1 MTVFLHLPF
10 TEYNMKKITPYFL
23 VLASLLLWSCGN
35 HEDENKF
42 TITGKVDGIPG
53 EMVVFLDE
61 LGFDNQQKT
70 VDSARVTDK
79 GSFTLSTYSDK
90 EQKLFR
96 VRIGNAHTFK
106 EVFVLNDAANV
117 QISGH
122 WNVLE
127 DQYNVKGSA
136 GSQSL
141 KTLKQQLSQ
150 YISEA
155 TEMHL
160 TLDQLRMNPERSDS
174 MVMAVQANLQRLND
188 NNLNYFLNYTDT
200 TKYLPI
206 AILSAIFTSNID
218 NGAFLYDPNRMSNLL
233 ASFDN
238 RFPGQPLVAKFRQMV
253 ESNTKRSVRNAA
265 KIKINE
271 PAPNFTLND
280 VNGKPVSLSSF
291 KGKYV
296 LIDFWAAWC
305 MPCRKENPN
314 VVAAYNEFKDYN
326 FEIIGISLDE
336 DKDKWQEAIA
346 HDKLT
351 WTHLSD
357 LDGWHSEV
365 VDLYGIESIPYN
377 FLIDPDGKIID
388 AGLTGENLH
397 IKLAEVL
404 K

>member
-1 MTVFLHLPF
+1 
-10 TEYNMKKITPYFL
+10 
-23 VLASLLLWSCGN
+23 
-35 HEDENKF
+35 KF
-42 TITGKVDGIPG
+42 TITGKVDGMPG
-53 EMVVFLDE
+53 DMVVFLDE

-79 GSFTLSTYSDK
+79 GFFTLATYSDE

-96 VRIGNAHTFK
+96 VRIGNANTFK
-106 EVFVLNDAANV
+106 EVFVLNDAPTV

-155 TEMHL
+155 TELHL

-218 NGAFLYDPNRMSNLL
+218 NGALLYDPN
-233 ASFDN
+233 
-238 RFPGQPLVAKFRQMV
+238 
-253 ESNTKRSVRNAA
+253 
-265 KIKINE
+265 
-271 PAPNFTLND
+271 
-280 VNGKPVSLSSF
+280 
-291 KGKYV
+291 
-296 LIDFWAAWC
+296 
-305 MPCRKENPN
+305 
-314 VVAAYNEFKDYN
+314 
-326 FEIIGISLDE
+326 
-336 DKDKWQEAIA
+336 
-346 HDKLT
+346 
-351 WTHLSD
+351 
-357 LDGWHSEV
+357 
-365 VDLYGIESIPYN
+365 
-377 FLIDPDGKIID
+377 
-388 AGLTGENLH
+388 
-397 IKLAEVL
+397 
-404 K
+404 